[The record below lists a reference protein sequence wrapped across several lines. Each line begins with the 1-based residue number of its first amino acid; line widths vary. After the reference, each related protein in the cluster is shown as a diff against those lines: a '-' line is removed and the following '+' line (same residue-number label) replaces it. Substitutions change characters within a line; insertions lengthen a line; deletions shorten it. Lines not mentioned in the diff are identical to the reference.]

1 MNESINQITSRILTL
16 PRRSRAL
23 LADLL
28 LDSLDYG
35 PTITNEDAWLE
46 LAKKRDK
53 EISDGK
59 ISYKTHE
66 GILTSAREAIRCSKE
81 VKLNGDG

>member
-1 MNESINQITSRILTL
+1 MNESIKQMTSRILTL
-16 PRRSRAL
+16 SRRSKAL

-28 LDSLDYG
+28 LDSLDDG
-35 PTITNEDAWLE
+35 PTTTNQDAWLD

-66 GILTSAREAIRCSKE
+66 EILNSAREAIRCSK
-81 VKLNGDG
+81 

>member
-1 MNESINQITSRILTL
+1 MNDSMKQITSTVLTL
-16 PRRSRAL
+16 PRKSRAL

-28 LDSLDYG
+28 LDSLDDSPATG
-35 PTITNEDAWLE
+35 SEDAWLE

-53 EISDGK
+53 EISDSK

-66 GILTSAREAIRCSKE
+66 EILSSAREAIRCSK
-81 VKLNGDG
+81 

>member
-28 LDSLDYG
+28 LDSLDDG

-53 EISDGK
+53 EISDGTM
-59 ISYKTHE
+59 SYKTHE
-66 GILTSAREAIRCSKE
+66 EVLHSAREAIRCSK
-81 VKLNGDG
+81 